1 MRGGWLYC
9 SISCAREPG
18 ASNRA
23 WFGRLQGRGE
33 EPLLA
38 KPVPV
43 ERPSG
48 FAFPFRLAGGATLG
62 AGAVGNEQDRPL
74 AVEHKLMADTA

>member
-23 WFGRLQGRGE
+23 WHGRLQLRGE
-33 EPLLA
+33 DRLLEKGGQAERLSAAALPL
-38 KPVPV
+38 
-43 ERPSG
+43 
-48 FAFPFRLAGGATLG
+48 
-62 AGAVGNEQDRPL
+62 QDL
-74 AVEHKLMADTA
+74 